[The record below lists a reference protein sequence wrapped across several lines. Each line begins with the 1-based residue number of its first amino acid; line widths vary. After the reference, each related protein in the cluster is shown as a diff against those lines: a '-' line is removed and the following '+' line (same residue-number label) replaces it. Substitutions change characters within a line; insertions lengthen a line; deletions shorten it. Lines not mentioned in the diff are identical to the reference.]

1 MKRQLVF
8 LPLILVALFFLA
20 AKTASAVVTFNHC
33 CKIDCQRLSRNPKIV
48 ACYESGTH
56 GIVGQSET
64 HTGADYV
71 KKLGNFNL
79 FQFFCGTSPSEGL
92 HREVSL
98 WKLARDK
105 QCPSGWILLEKP
117 FPAWGDYLKPEAD
130 YCVKTITL
138 PCPKCGCRLGC
149 PLPSEAQ

>member
-1 MKRQLVF
+1 MMKKGIFF
-8 LPLILVALFFLA
+8 LSLLAAFFLA
-20 AKTASAVVTFNHC
+20 TTRVSAVVTFDHC
-33 CKIDCQRLSRNPKIV
+33 CKVDCNRLNRLPNVV

-71 KKLGNFNL
+71 KKLGNYNL
-79 FQFFCGTSPSEGL
+79 FQFFCGTSPSEGV

-98 WKLARDK
+98 WKLARDN
-105 QCPSGWILLEKP
+105 QCPSGWILLQDPHPE
-117 FPAWGDYLKPEAD
+117 WGDYLKPGAN

-138 PCPKCGCRLGC
+138 PCLKCGCQR
-149 PLPSEAQ
+149 

>member
-1 MKRQLVF
+1 MKKGVF
-8 LPLILVALFFLA
+8 LLSLLAAFFLA
-20 AKTASAVVTFNHC
+20 TTGVSAVVTFDHC
-33 CKIDCQRLSRNPKIV
+33 CKVDCNRLNRLPNVV

-56 GIVGQSET
+56 GVVGQSET

-71 KKLGNFNL
+71 KKLGNDNL
-79 FQFFCGTSPSEGL
+79 FQFFCGTSESEGL

-105 QCPSGWILLEKP
+105 KCPSSWILLEDP
-117 FPAWGDYLKPEAD
+117 HPEWGDYLKPGAD

-138 PCPKCGCRLGC
+138 PCLKCRCQTGCSL
-149 PLPSEAQ
+149 STEAE